1 MERLKQQLHMYGAS
15 TLSMAELLAYLLSNG
30 RVRHDPL
37 AVVCKLLNTY
47 DVKRL
52 RNAAIAE
59 LCRDGLSQTQAQR
72 LSVICELAQRL
83 ALVDPGEHPRIVS
96 ADDAAA
102 ILRPLMVHLEHE
114 EFRVLV
120 LDTKHGVIANV
131 LLYTGTVSSSNLRF
145 AEVFR
150 SAIVRNSPNILVAHN
165 HPSGDSSPSPEDYE
179 VSRQL
184 VEAGRV
190 LDIEVLDHLI
200 IGNPRYVSLFS
211 LLGEKSWRNGFRS

>member
-1 MERLKQQLHMYGAS
+1 MERLKQQLQMYGAS
-15 TLSMAELLAYLLSNG
+15 TLSTAELLAYLLSNG
-30 RVRHDPL
+30 RMQNDPL
-37 AVVCKLLNTY
+37 ALACKLLHTY

-83 ALVDPGEHPRIVS
+83 ALVDPSEHPRIVS

-102 ILRPLMVHLEHE
+102 ILRPPMVHLEHE

-131 LLYTGTVSSSNLRF
+131 L
-145 AEVFR
+145 
-150 SAIVRNSPNILVAHN
+150 
-165 HPSGDSSPSPEDYE
+165 
-179 VSRQL
+179 
-184 VEAGRV
+184 
-190 LDIEVLDHLI
+190 
-200 IGNPRYVSLFS
+200 
-211 LLGEKSWRNGFRS
+211 